1 LLLFNGNPWYVLLI
15 KHNLVNKYDKVQVS
29 KLFNLYFFELEG
41 VPSVLF
47 GKFFPR
53 HFWGIGDY
61 DRKAERYKTYCKE
74 KEKMTSAFL
83 FINAELLFVE
93 DVINKLK
100 EIPEIVDVYKVQ
112 GIYDIIARVNSDTE
126 EKLKE
131 LVSEHIRRIDRITG
145 TVTVIIAKEIESS
158 SRE

>member
-1 LLLFNGNPWYVLLI
+1 
-15 KHNLVNKYDKVQVS
+15 
-29 KLFNLYFFELEG
+29 
-41 VPSVLF
+41 
-47 GKFFPR
+47 
-53 HFWGIGDY
+53 
-61 DRKAERYKTYCKE
+61 
-74 KEKMTSAFL
+74 MTSAFL
-83 FINAELLFVE
+83 FINAQFLFIE

-131 LVSEHIRRIDRITG
+131 IVSERIRRIDRITG
-145 TVTVIIAKEIESS
+145 TVTVIIAKEIGI

>member
-1 LLLFNGNPWYVLLI
+1 
-15 KHNLVNKYDKVQVS
+15 
-29 KLFNLYFFELEG
+29 
-41 VPSVLF
+41 
-47 GKFFPR
+47 
-53 HFWGIGDY
+53 
-61 DRKAERYKTYCKE
+61 
-74 KEKMTSAFL
+74 MTSAFL
-83 FINAELLFVE
+83 FINAQFLFIE

-131 LVSEHIRRIDRITG
+131 LVSERIRRIDRITG